1 MNLFEALLS
10 LVEKI
15 DPDGYVKS
23 KIYPD
28 AIVEFEPEY
37 KGKFTVEFYTKG
49 ISKERVRIKALERIN
64 GSLLNK
70 VSKNIKAVSDK
81 HPKEFVLSIL
91 KKFLSGNM
99 TVSDKETSTL
109 IKTELKEIADV
120 LKEIKKNKE
129 EIKGLK
135 KDILDESGNVYVS
148 VPASNTNSV
157 NIYDY
162 FIFPAKDKKEIYK
175 RNSREKLF
183 RSIYKEVQK
192 KSQALSDSIDST
204 EKIEKFPDSTI
215 DKIEIGTLIDLFIE
229 NYIMRF
235 FFAEEN
241 PADVIVNSTVSPSK
255 DVVFKVDGVN
265 IDASVEKFWKEMK
278 RSNDYVKSI
287 KDDKVKGIVGKYIL
301 SVTK

>member
-15 DPDGYVKS
+15 DPDGYVTS
-23 KIYPD
+23 KIHPD

-64 GSLLNK
+64 GSLLAK
-70 VSKNIKAVSDK
+70 ASKNIKIVSDK

-99 TVSDKETSTL
+99 TVSDKETSSL
-109 IKTELKEIADV
+109 IKTELKEIADI
-120 LKEIKKNKE
+120 LKEIKRNKE
-129 EIKGLK
+129 EIKSLK

-148 VPASNTNSV
+148 VPASNTTST

-162 FIFPAKDKKEIYK
+162 FIFPARDKKDLYR
-175 RNSREKLF
+175 RNIREKLF

-192 KSQALSDSIDST
+192 KSQMLSNSIESVET
-204 EKIEKFPDSTI
+204 IEKFPDKTI
-215 DKIEIGTLIDLFIE
+215 DNIEIGKLIDLFVE

-241 PADVIVNSTVSPSK
+241 PADVIVNSVTSPSK
-255 DVVFKVDGVN
+255 DVQFKIEGIH
-265 IDASVEKFWKEMK
+265 IDATVEKFWKDMK
-278 RSNDYVKSI
+278 RSNDYLKSM

-301 SVTK
+301 SVAT